1 MSTAL
6 IFSVAAILCG
16 AASIDAFTAVK
27 ISMLPVHRS
36 VVAANSANDLFSSEG
51 WRPIQKGLDRVPI
64 FTCANQAGTPLAYT
78 IEMKDQTYT
87 VPFFYCDVDDAQIEL
102 KKAMQAG
109 TDLVVDGTIGL
120 IPFPLGKAF
129 QMWAQDEAV
138 IIPSA
143 RAIVQA
149 GAPPG
154 SNPIGQ
160 QVPLFACMEMMQTDE
175 DGTGAVLPLFMDLEE
190 ANAAVRSAVEM
201 DGGDVN
207 DFEVVT
213 LSLQKAVQLLA
224 TVPESPAFQFVAS
237 SKSLRYIEEYL
248 E

>member
-1 MSTAL
+1 
-6 IFSVAAILCG
+6 
-16 AASIDAFTAVK
+16 
-27 ISMLPVHRS
+27 
-36 VVAANSANDLFSSEG
+36 
-51 WRPIQKGLDRVPI
+51 
-64 FTCANQAGTPLAYT
+64 
-78 IEMKDQTYT
+78 MKDQTYT
-87 VPFFYCDVDDAQIEL
+87 VPFFYCDVDDAQVEL
-102 KKAMQAG
+102 QKATEG
-109 TDLVVDGTIGL
+109 TGLEGIGL

-160 QVPLFACMEMMQTDE
+160 QVPLFACMEIMQSDE
-175 DGTGAVLPLFMDLEE
+175 DGTGAVLPLFMDFEE
-190 ANAAVRSAVEM
+190 ANAAVSSAVEM

-224 TVPESPAFQFVAS
+224 TVPDTPAFQFVAS
-237 SKSLRYIEEYL
+237 SKSLRYIEDFL
-248 E
+248 S